1 MEEEMS
7 DLKVYMLGKFSMVYG
22 DQPVIFKR
30 NSATKVLKLLQILLH
45 YSGVRGGISRNQL
58 LEELYGRE
66 EVSDAANNLRVTVH
80 RLKKMLADTIL
91 PDYEYIQIDNGIY
104 RWKSPM
110 DTWVDVIDFSENVK
124 AGEAETNEAERYR
137 LFKNACLLYRGEFL
151 PELSGE
157 DWVIINSVA
166 YKKQYSTALSG
177 VWDYLEYVQN
187 YEEMLELSSEAVRIY
202 PFDEWQAMKME
213 ALMGLNRYKE
223 AMDFYEETSRMFFEE
238 LGISPSVRTMKLFEE
253 MSAKMTGSYQAA
265 GEIEDRLK
273 EEEEEKGAF
282 YLSLPSF
289 RDSYR
294 LFQRILERNGQSA
307 YLMVITLVD
316 GKGRPAEGTERQEE
330 FSRILHAA
338 IQKSLRRGDSF
349 TRYSPSQ
356 FLILLIGT
364 NKENCKLIFNRILD
378 NFAAEHRTWKNYL
391 KYYVSSVADV
401 KSDSSRIQI
410 AGNEFHWK

>member
-137 LFKNACLLYRGEFL
+137 LFKKACLLYRGEFL

>member
-124 AGEAETNEAERYR
+124 AGRYR
-137 LFKNACLLYRGEFL
+137 LFKKACLLYRGEFL

-166 YKKQYSTALSG
+166 YKKQYTTALSG
-177 VWDYLEYVQN
+177 VWDYLKYVQD

-202 PFDEWQAMKME
+202 PFDEWQAMKIE
-213 ALMGLNRYKE
+213 ALMGLDRYKE

-330 FSRILHAA
+330 FSRKLHAA

-378 NFAAEHRTWKNYL
+378 NFAMEHRTWKNYL

>member
-1 MEEEMS
+1 MEEIS
-7 DLKVYMLGKFSMVYG
+7 DLKVYMLGRFSVVYG
-22 DQPVIFKR
+22 DQPVIFKK

-45 YSGVRGGISRNQL
+45 YSGVRGGIPRNQL

-80 RLKKMLADTIL
+80 RLKKMLADSIL

-110 DTWVDVIDFSENVK
+110 TTWVDVIDFSESVK
-124 AGEAETNEAERYR
+124 AGENETNEAERYR
-137 LFKNACLLYRGEFL
+137 LFKNACLLYQGEFL

-157 DWVIINSVA
+157 DWVIINSVG
-166 YKKQYSTALSG
+166 YKKQFSTALSG
-177 VWDYLEYVQN
+177 VWEYLKYVEN
-187 YEEMLELSSEAVRIY
+187 YQEMLEMATDAVRIY
-202 PFDEWQAMKME
+202 PFDEWQAMKIE
-213 ALMGLNRYKE
+213 ALMGLDRYKE

-253 MSAKMTGSYQAA
+253 MSAKLTGNYQAA

-273 EEEEEKGAF
+273 EEAEEKGAF

-330 FSRILHAA
+330 FSRKLRTA

-378 NFAAEHRTWKNYL
+378 NFAMEHRTWKNYL

-401 KSDSSRIQI
+401 KSDSLRLQI
-410 AGNEFHWK
+410 AGKEFHWK

>member
-137 LFKNACLLYRGEFL
+137 LFKKACLLYRGEFL

-391 KYYVSSVADV
+391 KYYVSSVANV

>member
-1 MEEEMS
+1 M
-7 DLKVYMLGKFSMVYG
+7 
-22 DQPVIFKR
+22 
-30 NSATKVLKLLQILLH
+30 
-45 YSGVRGGISRNQL
+45 
-58 LEELYGRE
+58 
-66 EVSDAANNLRVTVH
+66 
-80 RLKKMLADTIL
+80 
-91 PDYEYIQIDNGIY
+91 
-104 RWKSPM
+104 
-110 DTWVDVIDFSENVK
+110 
-124 AGEAETNEAERYR
+124 
-137 LFKNACLLYRGEFL
+137 YRGEFL

-307 YLMVITLVD
+307 YLMVIHL
-316 GKGRPAEGTERQEE
+316 
-330 FSRILHAA
+330 
-338 IQKSLRRGDSF
+338 
-349 TRYSPSQ
+349 
-356 FLILLIGT
+356 
-364 NKENCKLIFNRILD
+364 
-378 NFAAEHRTWKNYL
+378 
-391 KYYVSSVADV
+391 
-401 KSDSSRIQI
+401 
-410 AGNEFHWK
+410 

>member
-1 MEEEMS
+1 MEEIS
-7 DLKVYMLGKFSMVYG
+7 DLKVYMLGRFSVVYG
-22 DQPVIFKR
+22 DQPVIFKK

-45 YSGVRGGISRNQL
+45 YSGVRGGIPRNQL

-80 RLKKMLADTIL
+80 RLKKMLADSIL

-110 DTWVDVIDFSENVK
+110 TTWVDVIDFSESVK
-124 AGEAETNEAERYR
+124 AGENETNEAERYR
-137 LFKNACLLYRGEFL
+137 LFKNACLLYQGEFL

-157 DWVIINSVA
+157 DWVIINSVG
-166 YKKQYSTALSG
+166 YKKQFSTALSG
-177 VWDYLEYVQN
+177 VWEYLKYVEN
-187 YEEMLELSSEAVRIY
+187 YQEMLEMATDAVWIY
-202 PFDEWQAMKME
+202 PFDEWQAMKIE
-213 ALMGLNRYKE
+213 ALMGLDRYKE

-253 MSAKMTGSYQAA
+253 MSAKLTGNYQAA

-273 EEEEEKGAF
+273 EEAEEKGAF

-330 FSRILHAA
+330 FSRKLRTA

-378 NFAAEHRTWKNYL
+378 NFAMEHRTWKNYL

-401 KSDSSRIQI
+401 KSDSLRLQI
-410 AGNEFHWK
+410 AGKEFHWK

>member
-80 RLKKMLADTIL
+80 RLKKMLADTTL

-137 LFKNACLLYRGEFL
+137 LFKKACLLYRGEFL

-166 YKKQYSTALSG
+166 YKKQYTTALSG
-177 VWDYLEYVQN
+177 VWDYLKYVQD

-202 PFDEWQAMKME
+202 PFDEWQAMKIE
-213 ALMGLNRYKE
+213 ALMGLDRYKE

-330 FSRILHAA
+330 FSRKLHAA

-378 NFAAEHRTWKNYL
+378 NFAMEHRTWKNYL

>member
-1 MEEEMS
+1 MS

-22 DQPVIFKR
+22 EQPIIFKR

-45 YSGVRGGISRNQL
+45 YSGVRGGISRTQL

-137 LFKNACLLYRGEFL
+137 LFKKACLLYRGEFL

-166 YKKQYSTALSG
+166 YKKQYTTALSG
-177 VWDYLEYVQN
+177 VWDYLKYVQD

-202 PFDEWQAMKME
+202 PFDEWQAMKIE
-213 ALMGLNRYKE
+213 ALMGLDRYKE

>member
-22 DQPVIFKR
+22 DQPIIFKR

-137 LFKNACLLYRGEFL
+137 LFKKACLLYRGEFL

>member
-1 MEEEMS
+1 MS

-22 DQPVIFKR
+22 EQPIIFKR

-66 EVSDAANNLRVTVH
+66 DVSDAANNLRVTVH

-91 PDYEYIQIDNGIY
+91 PDYDYIQIESGIY

-110 DTWVDVIDFSENVK
+110 TTWVDVIDFSEGVK

-137 LFKNACLLYRGEFL
+137 LFKKACLLYRGEFL

-349 TRYSPSQ
+349 TR
-356 FLILLIGT
+356 
-364 NKENCKLIFNRILD
+364 
-378 NFAAEHRTWKNYL
+378 
-391 KYYVSSVADV
+391 
-401 KSDSSRIQI
+401 
-410 AGNEFHWK
+410 

>member
-137 LFKNACLLYRGEFL
+137 LFKKACLLYRGEFL

-166 YKKQYSTALSG
+166 YKKQYTTALSG
-177 VWDYLEYVQN
+177 VWDYLKYVQD

-202 PFDEWQAMKME
+202 PFDEWQAMKIE
-213 ALMGLNRYKE
+213 ALMGLDRYKE

>member
-104 RWKSPM
+104 RWKRPM

-137 LFKNACLLYRGEFL
+137 LFKKACLLYRGEFL

-166 YKKQYSTALSG
+166 YKKQYTTALSG
-177 VWDYLEYVQN
+177 VWDYLKYVQD

-202 PFDEWQAMKME
+202 PFDEWQAMKIE
-213 ALMGLNRYKE
+213 ALMGLDRYKE

-330 FSRILHAA
+330 FSRKLHAA

-378 NFAAEHRTWKNYL
+378 NFAMEHRTWKNYL

>member
-137 LFKNACLLYRGEFL
+137 LFKKACLLYRGEFL

-330 FSRILHAA
+330 FSRKLHAA

>member
-1 MEEEMS
+1 MS

-22 DQPVIFKR
+22 EQPIIFKR

-66 EVSDAANNLRVTVH
+66 DVSDAANNLRVTVH

-91 PDYEYIQIDNGIY
+91 PDYDYIQIESGIY

-110 DTWVDVIDFSENVK
+110 TTWVDVIDFSEGVK

-137 LFKNACLLYRGEFL
+137 LFKKACLLYRGEFL

-316 GKGRPAEGTERQEE
+316 SKGRPAEGTERQEE

-410 AGNEFHWK
+410 AGNEFRWK

>member
-137 LFKNACLLYRGEFL
+137 LFKKACLLYRGEFL

-166 YKKQYSTALSG
+166 YKKQYTTALSG
-177 VWDYLEYVQN
+177 VWDYLKYVQD

-202 PFDEWQAMKME
+202 PFDEWQAMKIE
-213 ALMGLNRYKE
+213 ALMGLDRYKE

-330 FSRILHAA
+330 FSRKLHAA

-378 NFAAEHRTWKNYL
+378 NFAMEHRTWKNYL

>member
-137 LFKNACLLYRGEFL
+137 LFKKACLLYRGEFL

-177 VWDYLEYVQN
+177 VWDYLKYVQN

>member
-137 LFKNACLLYRGEFL
+137 HFKKACLLYRGEFL